1 VVENIFRLK
10 IPSDRVGVLIGP
22 QGNVKRRIEE
32 LGGVTVKVDS
42 KMGSVE
48 VKLKDETQDPS
59 ALLKVRNVVTAIGRG
74 FSPEKA
80 FRLFDDDALLDIIDL
95 KVYGKSESGI
105 KRIKGRLIG
114 ERGKAW
120 RIIEECS
127 GALLSIYGHTVAIIG
142 DFESHRMARQA
153 VMMLLEGRQHSTVYR
168 YLTREKRRRV
178 ETQVDLWYSREASR

>member
-1 VVENIFRLK
+1 M
-10 IPSDRVGVLIGP
+10 GVLIGP